1 MRKLYHTGLFMILCI
16 AAVSCKKD
24 DKVEIVTLS
33 KAGEE
38 FYFGEK
44 VKVWAGT
51 QGGDNTTV
59 SYKWTATGGKF
70 DGWRTQNLFENLWI
84 APAQIG
90 DYTVTATAEH
100 EGSNTSRS
108 TNLKVTRYFFDEFQS
123 EFTFEGNGWAQ
134 SDMTNSLVIDN
145 DPLKSVIEI
154 TAATVN
160 KTAILRRDLNLAD
173 LRIPLSVR
181 ANLGWKTFFRA
192 GQPVIVSLF
201 FKQPAANTNYPFLR
215 EIRWEYYPTVDPA
228 TTDSYQIRYETFI
241 PGSGTSTFS
250 TATAVLPA
258 PLPLINPV
266 KGRSP
271 IFKSLAGVEKSIAFA
286 IDANNVFTTY
296 VDGVQW
302 FSSNGIKDWL
312 AYCKTTYPGFEDPL
326 ASRFQI
332 AYPGKA
338 NTNEK
343 GTVGFVNSVFITN
356 DGTIVK

>member
-1 MRKLYHTGLFMILCI
+1 MRKLYHTGLLMILCI

-59 SYKWTATGGKF
+59 SYKWTATGGTF

-90 DYTVTATAEH
+90 DYTVTATADH
-100 EGSNTSRS
+100 NGSNASRS
-108 TNLKVTRYFFDEFQS
+108 TNMKVTRYFFDEFQS

-134 SDMTNSLVIDN
+134 ADMTNSLVIDN
-145 DPLKSVIEI
+145 DPLKSIIEI

-160 KTAILRRDLNLAD
+160 KTAVLRRDLNLAD

-181 ANLGWKTFFRA
+181 AKLGWKTFFRA
-192 GQPVIVSLF
+192 GQPVIISLF
-201 FKQPAANTNYPFLR
+201 FKQPAENTNYPFLR

-241 PGSGTSTFS
+241 PASGKSTFS

-271 IFKSLAGVEKSIAFA
+271 LFKSLTGVEKSIAFA

>member
-1 MRKLYHTGLFMILCI
+1 MRKLYHTGLLMILCI

-59 SYKWTATGGKF
+59 SYKWTATGGTF

-90 DYTVTATAEH
+90 DYTVTATADH
-100 EGSNTSRS
+100 KGSNASRS
-108 TNLKVTRYFFDEFQS
+108 TNMKVTRYFFDEFQS

-134 SDMTNSLVIDN
+134 ADMTNSLVIDN

-160 KTAILRRDLNLAD
+160 KTAVLRRDLNLAD

-201 FKQPAANTNYPFLR
+201 FKQPAENTNYPFLR

-241 PGSGTSTFS
+241 PASGKSTFS
-250 TATAVLPA
+250 TTTAVLPA

-266 KGRSP
+266 KGKSTL
-271 IFKSLAGVEKSIAFA
+271 FKSLTGVEKSIAFA

>member
-1 MRKLYHTGLFMILCI
+1 MRKLYHTGIFMILCI

-51 QGGDNTTV
+51 QGSDNTKL
-59 SYKWTATGGKF
+59 SYKWEATGGTF

-84 APAQIG
+84 APATVG
-90 DYTVTATAEH
+90 DYTVTATADLN
-100 EGSNTSRS
+100 GKKTSRS

-123 EFTFEGNGWAQ
+123 KFALDGNGWSVADATANQ
-134 SDMTNSLVIDN
+134 ILDN
-145 DPLKSVIEI
+145 DPLKSIMELVAT
-154 TAATVN
+154 TAN
-160 KTAILRRDLNLAD
+160 KTPILRRDLNLAD
-173 LRIPLSVR
+173 LRIPFSVR
-181 ANLGWKTFFRA
+181 TKLGWKTFFRA
-192 GQPVIVSLF
+192 GQPVIISLF
-201 FKQPAANTNYPFLR
+201 FKQPSTNTDYPFLR

-228 TTDSYQIRYETFI
+228 TTDSYQIRYETFV
-241 PGSGTSTFS
+241 PAANKSVFS
-250 TATAVLPA
+250 TNTAVLPN

-266 KGRSP
+266 KGKSP
-271 IFKSLAGVEKSIAFA
+271 IFRSAAGVEKSIAFA
-286 IDANNVFTTY
+286 IDANNVFTAY

-332 AYPGKA
+332 TYPGKA
-338 NTNEK
+338 NANET
-343 GTVGFVNSVFITN
+343 GTVGFVNSVFISN
-356 DGTIVK
+356 DGTILK

>member
-1 MRKLYHTGLFMILCI
+1 MLCVV
-16 AAVSCKKD
+16 AVSCKKG
-24 DKVEIVTLS
+24 DKVEILTLS

-59 SYKWTATGGKF
+59 SYKWTATDGTF

-84 APAQIG
+84 APNKVG
-90 DYTVTATAEH
+90 EYTVTATADH
-100 EGSNTSRS
+100 KGSTTTRS
-108 TNLKVTRYFFDEFQS
+108 TSLKVTRYFFDEFQS
-123 EFTFEGNGWAQ
+123 KFTFDGNGWAIADLTANQ
-134 SDMTNSLVIDN
+134 ISDNNPLASSLEV
-145 DPLKSVIEI
+145 
-154 TAATVN
+154 TASTVN

-173 LRIPLSVR
+173 LRIPLSIR
-181 ANLGWKTFFRA
+181 TKLGWKTFFRA
-192 GQPVIVSLF
+192 GQPIIISLF
-201 FKQPAANTNYPFLR
+201 FKQPSENTNYPFLR

-241 PGSGTSTFS
+241 PASGKSTFS
-250 TATAVLPA
+250 TATAVLPN
-258 PLPLINPV
+258 PLALINPV
-266 KGRSP
+266 KGKSTL
-271 IFKSLAGVEKSIAFA
+271 FKSLSGVEKSLAFA

-312 AYCKTTYPGFEDPL
+312 TYCKANYPGFQDPL

-338 NTNEK
+338 NANETS
-343 GTVGFVNSVFITN
+343 TVGFVKSVYINN
-356 DGTIVK
+356 DGTILK